1 MFTPMEG
8 SHRVPFILRWSGRIP
23 ADRDSDAMCMKSAPS
38 PRSYASSAWTC
49 PTIGRSM
56 EGTNEDSSL
65 ARVNPQRAKG
75 SRSTSGT

>member
-38 PRSYASSAWTC
+38 PRSYASSAWTW

-56 EGTNEDSSL
+56 EGTNEDSSW
-65 ARVNPQRAKG
+65 RE
-75 SRSTSGT
+75 